1 MSKKRPE
8 PFKLLQTLDELC
20 REHSFD
26 LPKLEEQV
34 ASWSGVVFKLHGETY
49 IAPLSEVAE
58 IMDIPKMSNV
68 PGAKSWVR
76 GIANVRGTL
85 LPIMDLQGFLYNLP
99 NRSRAQRLLVI
110 HQGDFL
116 SSIVVDE
123 VIGLQH
129 FEDFERS
136 QDLPEIDEE
145 VGPYIDDGFSRGDQ
159 VWPVFKLSIL
169 AEDLDFLQVA
179 I

>member
-1 MSKKRPE
+1 MSKKRPP
-8 PFKLLQTLDELC
+8 PFDLLHALDELC
-20 REHSFD
+20 REHSFG
-26 LPKLEEQV
+26 LPKLKEQV
-34 ASWSGVVFKLHGETY
+34 ASWSGVVFKLHGERY
-49 IAPLSEVAE
+49 IAPLTEVAE
-58 IMDIPKMSNV
+58 ILDIPKMSKV

-85 LPIMDLQGFLYNLP
+85 LPIMDLQGFLYNRLNR
-99 NRSRAQRLLVI
+99 NRSQRLLVI
-110 HQGDFL
+110 QQGDFL
-116 SSIVVDE
+116 SSIVVDD

-136 QDLPEIDEE
+136 QDLPEIDAE
-145 VGPYIDDGFSRGDQ
+145 VEPYIDDGFSRGDQ
-159 VWPVFKLSIL
+159 VWPIFKLSVL